1 MKHLK
6 INNASKCVESAR
18 RDLEVFRDELGD
30 IQDMENLNVDV
41 GGFPTFADFFFDGFL
56 ADIFVQSK
64 IGDGKKQVQE
74 AIRRVE
80 DILRTLRAAR

>member
-1 MKHLK
+1 MQLS
-6 INNASKCVESAR
+6 NYR
-18 RDLEVFRDELGD
+18 EVFRDELGD
-30 IQDMENLNVDV
+30 IQDIENLNVDV
-41 GGFPTFADFFFDGFL
+41 GGFLTFADFFFDGFL

-64 IGDGKKQVQE
+64 IGDSKKQVQE